1 MSMAAVGFVVI
12 ALLLVL
18 GIKSIQLREKNA
30 SYEKTKKELEAQIAL
45 EKDRAKEIDAYS
57 DYVTSDEYIEKI
69 ARERLGLVGNNEIIF
84 YSGDEKNGGA
94 VEPTAE
100 PDWDYDAEDGD
111 GYSEGDDGY
120 SEDGDGSS
128 GDGDD
133 YSEDSDGSS
142 EDGDSYSEDS
152 DGSSEDGDGYSEG
165 DDGYTEDEDSYSEG
179 DENTGE

>member
-18 GIKSIQLREKNA
+18 GIKSIQLKEKNA
-30 SYEKTKKELEAQIAL
+30 SYEKTKKQLKAQIAL

-57 DYVTSDEYIEKI
+57 DYVNSDEYIEKI

-84 YSGDEKNGGA
+84 YSGDEINGGA

-100 PDWDYDAEDGD
+100 PDWDYDAEGDD
-111 GYSEGDDGY
+111 GYSEGDDSYSENDDSYTEEGDGSSEDGGGSSEDGGGS

-128 GDGDD
+128 
-133 YSEDSDGSS
+133 ED
-142 EDGDSYSEDS
+142 
-152 DGSSEDGDGYSEG
+152 
-165 DDGYTEDEDSYSEG
+165 DED
-179 DENTGE
+179 TGE